1 MPGGGAAG
9 GCWAAGRAASRAWVR
24 VVAWLMVVLSAP
36 RRAARTWPGRF
47 RWARRRVARTWPGR
61 SILRLRPPPAGG
73 PARGRALRGGRGSSR
88 RGGGGGGRGGGRG
101 GPAGGGPG
109 GGGGGGWG
117 GRGRR
122 RGGGR

>member
-1 MPGGGAAG
+1 MRGGGAAG

-61 SILRLRPPPAGG
+61 SSLRLRPPPAGG
-73 PARGRALRGGRGSSR
+73 PARGGPLGAEGRRARRGRERGGQGGAPAGA
-88 RGGGGGGRGGGRG
+88 GGGGTARR
-101 GPAGGGPG
+101 AG
-109 GGGGGGWG
+109 
-117 GRGRR
+117 
-122 RGGGR
+122 